1 MDTESQT
8 DTRRVEQPPEN
19 TRGPGTRKRTARACD
34 RCSSHRVRCDG
45 RTPCNRCREY
55 ERGCFYTR
63 TVGKRGRRPHS
74 SFQKTLQHSTYD
86 SPSPDSPE
94 HAGLQDE
101 SCAESITDKNNE
113 PWTVQ
118 RDIYTGLQ
126 NVPTSSP
133 LALTPSISPETFTSV
148 LVSTGSHELDIPA
161 ALISGQSREVPAHI
175 INDASYSA
183 PSVVTETPVRHG
195 RQLASS
201 MDCSA
206 HPRSDEHR
214 TSRFRCL
221 EPVLPMLHGIIDEDL
236 ACKLLESYFR
246 EPGRSLFECAS
257 PYVLTHV
264 LRKNSLLRPDSP
276 RRTTCALLVTI
287 LWVASQTADDDSFF
301 LAPGR
306 KATVCEGLRKLMLSL
321 IQERD
326 QDSWD
331 RDAAGMYVR
340 DHMSDRGATEN
351 VDSVGATI
359 SQEGPP
365 VPSVDDVLTFLLL
378 TIVVSGGDFKAD
390 CFRWLHKALRLSRTM
405 GLNREDSFAN
415 TSISCCTGGTTCA
428 CRSCDASRS
437 RISVPEVQE
446 ERRRVFWLL
455 FCLDRHLAL
464 SLNSPLHI
472 LDHDCVVYRP
482 VPDDEWE
489 AFDPASSPVFQAS
502 GRVIGPPTTVSGTSF
517 FDYFLPLMTILG
529 DVIHLHRRRCHPRFT
544 GTRLNNELD
553 ADTALV
559 ESVLAKCERSIDDL
573 AHLYGV
579 DELLDNASAPASD
592 DQTVSQEFP
601 PGAPP
606 LTSLP
611 RHSVSSMP
619 SDMMRS
625 QSCST
630 ANGAQARLVTVYSKF
645 ILHVLHVLLHGK
657 WDPVSMLE
665 NDDGWVSSPGF
676 VKCASHSI
684 AASEAVS
691 QILARDPELAFMPYL
706 FGIYLL
712 HGSFILLLFADRMPQ
727 IGLNES
733 VERACEI
740 IIRAHEVCVVTL
752 STQFQIRFRK
762 VLRSTLYS
770 VRSAGK
776 PPTAEESASRLR
788 ALSVYR
794 WSGGFTGLAA

>member
-1 MDTESQT
+1 MINFYRWDI
-8 DTRRVEQPPEN
+8 
-19 TRGPGTRKRTARACD
+19 
-34 RCSSHRVRCDG
+34 
-45 RTPCNRCREY
+45 EY

-94 HAGLQDE
+94 HARLQDE
-101 SCAESITDKNNE
+101 SYAETITNENNE

-118 RDIYTGLQ
+118 QDIDNGLQ
-126 NVPTSSP
+126 NVPPSSP

-148 LVSTGSHELDIPA
+148 LVSTGSHNLDLPA
-161 ALISGQSREVPAHI
+161 ASASGQPREVPAYMN
-175 INDASYSA
+175 NDAFHSTPSA
-183 PSVVTETPVRHG
+183 AAEVPVSHG
-195 RQLASS
+195 RQLGSS
-201 MDCSA
+201 MDYSA
-206 HPRSDEHR
+206 NLRSDEHR
-214 TSRFRCL
+214 TSRFKCL
-221 EPVLPMLHGIIDEDL
+221 EPVLAMLHGIIDEDL

-264 LRKNSLLRPDSP
+264 LRKDSLLRSDSP

-287 LWVASQTADDDSFF
+287 LWVTSQTADDDSFF

-306 KATVCEGLRKLMLSL
+306 KAIVCERLRKLMLSL

-331 RDAAGMYVR
+331 RDAGKGLYFHHQVVRYANEQPAGMYVG
-340 DHMSDRGATEN
+340 DHMSGRGTTGHAG
-351 VDSVGATI
+351 SVRTL
-359 SQEGPP
+359 SSLEGPP

-390 CFRWLHKALRLSRTM
+390 CFRWLHKALRLSRIM
-405 GLNREDSFAN
+405 GLNREDNFGN

-428 CRSCDASRS
+428 CRSCDAARS
-437 RISVPEVQE
+437 CISVHEVQE

-472 LDHDCVVYRP
+472 LDHDCVVFRP
-482 VPDDEWE
+482 LQDDDWE
-489 AFDPASSPVFQAS
+489 SFDPASSPVFQAS

-529 DVIHLHRRRCHPRFT
+529 DVIHLHRRRCHPRFA
-544 GTRLNNELD
+544 GARLNNELD

-559 ESVLAKCERSIDDL
+559 ESVLAKCERSITDL
-573 AHLYGV
+573 ARLYGV
-579 DELLDNASAPASD
+579 DELLDNAPTPSSD
-592 DQTVSQEFP
+592 DQIISQDGP
-601 PGAPP
+601 AGAPA
-606 LTSLP
+606 LASLS

-619 SDMMRS
+619 SDMMRG
-625 QSCST
+625 QSCKT
-630 ANGAQARLVTVYSKF
+630 ADRAQARLVTVYSKF

-691 QILARDPELAFMPYL
+691 QILACDPELAFMPYL

-752 STQFQIRFRK
+752 STQFQ
-762 VLRSTLYS
+762 VSWTLYDIFLIFS
-770 VRSAGK
+770 TYRTNIHVADYLLVADTISKG
-776 PPTAEESASRLR
+776 PTIYL
-788 ALSVYR
+788 V
-794 WSGGFTGLAA
+794 

>member
-1 MDTESQT
+1 
-8 DTRRVEQPPEN
+8 
-19 TRGPGTRKRTARACD
+19 
-34 RCSSHRVRCDG
+34 
-45 RTPCNRCREY
+45 
-55 ERGCFYTR
+55 
-63 TVGKRGRRPHS
+63 
-74 SFQKTLQHSTYD
+74 
-86 SPSPDSPE
+86 
-94 HAGLQDE
+94 
-101 SCAESITDKNNE
+101 
-113 PWTVQ
+113 
-118 RDIYTGLQ
+118 
-126 NVPTSSP
+126 
-133 LALTPSISPETFTSV
+133 
-148 LVSTGSHELDIPA
+148 
-161 ALISGQSREVPAHI
+161 
-175 INDASYSA
+175 
-183 PSVVTETPVRHG
+183 
-195 RQLASS
+195 
-201 MDCSA
+201 
-206 HPRSDEHR
+206 
-214 TSRFRCL
+214 
-221 EPVLPMLHGIIDEDL
+221 MLHGIIDEDL

-264 LRKNSLLRPDSP
+264 LRKDSLLRSDSP

-287 LWVASQTADDDSFF
+287 LWVTSQTADDDSFF

-306 KATVCEGLRKLMLSL
+306 KAIVCERLRKLMLSL

-331 RDAAGMYVR
+331 RDAGKGLYF
-340 DHMSDRGATEN
+340 HH
-351 VDSVGATI
+351 
-359 SQEGPP
+359 Q
-365 VPSVDDVLTFLLL
+365 
-378 TIVVSGGDFKAD
+378 VV
-390 CFRWLHKALRLSRTM
+390 
-405 GLNREDSFAN
+405 
-415 TSISCCTGGTTCA
+415 
-428 CRSCDASRS
+428 
-437 RISVPEVQE
+437 
-446 ERRRVFWLL
+446 
-455 FCLDRHLAL
+455 
-464 SLNSPLHI
+464 
-472 LDHDCVVYRP
+472 
-482 VPDDEWE
+482 
-489 AFDPASSPVFQAS
+489 
-502 GRVIGPPTTVSGTSF
+502 
-517 FDYFLPLMTILG
+517 
-529 DVIHLHRRRCHPRFT
+529 RCHPRFA
-544 GTRLNNELD
+544 GARLNNELD

-559 ESVLAKCERSIDDL
+559 ESVLAKCERSITDL
-573 AHLYGV
+573 ARLYGV
-579 DELLDNASAPASD
+579 DELLDNAPTPSSD
-592 DQTVSQEFP
+592 DQIISQDGP
-601 PGAPP
+601 AGAPA
-606 LTSLP
+606 LASLS

-619 SDMMRS
+619 SDMMRG
-625 QSCST
+625 QSCKT
-630 ANGAQARLVTVYSKF
+630 ADRAQARLVTVYSKF

-691 QILARDPELAFMPYL
+691 QILACDPELAFMPYL